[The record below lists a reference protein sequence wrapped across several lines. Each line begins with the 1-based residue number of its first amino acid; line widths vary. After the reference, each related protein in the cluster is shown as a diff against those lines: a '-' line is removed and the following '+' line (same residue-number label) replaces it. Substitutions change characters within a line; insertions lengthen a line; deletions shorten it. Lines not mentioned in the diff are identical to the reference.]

1 MGAWSTSVSSPAPG
15 GTWRHLAQGWRA
27 LAEGGPQLGSEDIV
41 FCQPT
46 AQHLLRA
53 WPQAGCLVSL
63 RKPKSS
69 LEGSPLTAYPE
80 CECCVGASHSQ
91 PLLWG

>member
-1 MGAWSTSVSSPAPG
+1 MGTWSTSARSPAPE

-27 LAEGGPQLGSEDIV
+27 LAEGGPQPGSEDIV
-41 FCQPT
+41 FCRPT
-46 AQHLLRA
+46 AQHPLQA
-53 WPQAGCLVSL
+53 WQARCLVSL

-80 CECCVGASHSQ
+80 SECCVGASHFQ